1 MAVYA
6 GFAVGVP
13 LSALIA
19 PERFAMASA
28 TAFLSSQLLDV
39 WMFDKLRHKKPWWRA
54 PLVSTTVSS
63 GLDSGIF
70 ATLAWYGTDMPWI
83 TLGLGNVGVLMQSIA
98 FGSLKLGWLLLLLT
112 AFVSSQLFFLLGLWG
127 TVQFRWVQL
136 QYPAGMVICERVLL
150 GATPVVA
157 AMIIGWGVTE
167 ALGVRQAPFYLVAA
181 QCVLHWFFGVKTNTA
196 VA

>member
-63 GLDSGIF
+63 CLDSGIF

-83 TLGLGNVGVLMQSIA
+83 TLGLGDWGAKVGLAVL
-98 FGSLKLGWLLLLLT
+98 SLGP
-112 AFVSSQLFFLLGLWG
+112 F
-127 TVQFRWVQL
+127 
-136 QYPAGMVICERVLL
+136 RVLTK
-150 GATPVVA
+150 GAVDEFGRT
-157 AMIIGWGVTE
+157 GRG
-167 ALGVRQAPFYLVAA
+167 GGQAE
-181 QCVLHWFFGVKTNTA
+181 KR
-196 VA
+196 